1 MSRFLLIPLSAVLV
15 SGCLSS
21 HPLATNQQIHID
33 KASDTAAMNVDRR
46 VNTWRDARLT
56 APVTVVVPFYP
67 VERGCKSAGAA
78 VEGDSY
84 DGCLKQESEAKR
96 QLSDE
101 WKRYPVAAR
110 AECSAADGVSYVEM
124 LACFEVK
131 DWMKHPDKIGGVT
144 GTASSQ
150 QAKEE
155 NDPPSLTNN
164 PTSVDVGHP

>member
-1 MSRFLLIPLSAVLV
+1 MSRFLLITLSAVLV

-21 HPLATNQQIHID
+21 HPLATNRQSNFD
-33 KASDTAAMNVDRR
+33 KARDTVAINVDRR
-46 VNTWRDARLT
+46 VNIWRDPKPTSPVLT
-56 APVTVVVPFYP
+56 VAVPRYP

-78 VEGDSY
+78 VEGNSY

-96 QLSDE
+96 QLNDE
-101 WKRYPVAAR
+101 WKRYPVAAK
-110 AECSAADGVSYVEM
+110 AECSADDGVSYVEL

-150 QAKEE
+150 EAKE
-155 NDPPSLTNN
+155 DGDRAAT
-164 PTSVDVGHP
+164 TSPAASSRQTE